1 MKTDDR
7 FPTKLPSVLD
17 SPEPFRSAL
26 ADSISSQES
35 IRFLIHAPA
44 FSTPG
49 ERTSATVLAVT
60 DKGWLIVSE
69 TEDGGTHVEKAD
81 FGDTL
86 FLELASILL
95 WGQLKIHFA
104 KVGTSYSATT
114 TFDTV
119 EERLYREAID
129 AILDGSDPNS
139 SQINEDNPEL
149 DKSFESWPMKFRAE
163 AQRYRPKGQPLLAAI
178 QWPAIFDGY
187 KRELCPAA
195 ALLITSR
202 ELVLIS
208 EEKTSPRQHV
218 GDDYTFGAIIT
229 YFPVVRL
236 EDFHVGH
243 EERFG
248 VLELRVQARHGGE
261 KFEIIFPADREKAVS
276 KTMEQVLIHAA
287 P

>member
-1 MKTDDR
+1 MEIDDR

-17 SPEPFRSAL
+17 APEPFRSAL
-26 ADSISSQES
+26 ADFISSQES

-69 TEDGGTHVEKAD
+69 TEEGGAHVEKSD

-95 WGQLKIHFA
+95 WGQFKIHFA

-129 AILDGSDPNS
+129 AILDGTDPNS
-139 SQINEDNPEL
+139 SQITEDNPEL
-149 DKSFESWPMKFRAE
+149 DKLFESWPMKFRAE
-163 AQRYRPKGQPLLAAI
+163 AQRHFWRNNHLLSGCAI
-178 QWPAIFDGY
+178 G
-187 KRELCPAA
+187 
-195 ALLITSR
+195 
-202 ELVLIS
+202 
-208 EEKTSPRQHV
+208 
-218 GDDYTFGAIIT
+218 
-229 YFPVVRL
+229 
-236 EDFHVGH
+236 
-243 EERFG
+243 RFSCG
-248 VLELRVQARHGGE
+248 
-261 KFEIIFPADREKAVS
+261 P
-276 KTMEQVLIHAA
+276 
-287 P
+287 

>member
-1 MKTDDR
+1 MEIDDR
-7 FPTKLPSVLD
+7 FATKLPSVQD
-17 SPEPFRSAL
+17 APEPFRSAL
-26 ADSISSQES
+26 ADSISPQES
-35 IRFLIHAPA
+35 IRLLIHAPP
-44 FSTPG
+44 FSTLG
-49 ERTSATVLAVT
+49 ERTFATVLAVT
-60 DKGWLIVSE
+60 DKGWLLVSE
-69 TEDGGTHVEKAD
+69 TEDGGTHVEKSD

-95 WGQLKIHFA
+95 SGQFKIHFA

-129 AILDGSDPNS
+129 LILNGIDPNLS
-139 SQINEDNPEL
+139 HRTEEYPEL
-149 DKSFESWPMKFRAE
+149 DKLFDSWPIKFRAE

-178 QWPAIFDGY
+178 HWPVIFGGY
-187 KRELCPAA
+187 SRELCPAA

-248 VLELRVQARHGGE
+248 VLELRVHARHGGE
-261 KFEIIFPADREKAVS
+261 KLEIIFPADRERAVS
-276 KTMEQVLIHAA
+276 KAMEQVLIHAA

>member
-1 MKTDDR
+1 MEIDDR
-7 FPTKLPSVLD
+7 FPTKLPSLPD
-17 SPEPFRSAL
+17 APEPFRGAL
-26 ADSISSQES
+26 ADSISPQES
-35 IRFLIHAPA
+35 IRSLIYAPA
-44 FSTPG
+44 FSTLG
-49 ERTSATVLAVT
+49 ERRPATVLAAT

-69 TEDGGTHVEKAD
+69 TEDGGAHVEKSD

-86 FLELASILL
+86 FLELASTLL

-104 KVGTSYSATT
+104 KVGTSYSAST

-129 AILDGSDPNS
+129 AILDGIDPNP
-139 SQINEDNPEL
+139 SQPTAENPEL
-149 DKSFESWPMKFRAE
+149 DKSLESWPIKFRAE
-163 AQRYRPKGQPLLAAI
+163 AQRYLPKGQPLLAAI
-178 QWPAIFDGY
+178 QWPAIFGGY

-195 ALLITSR
+195 ALLITNR

-208 EEKTSPRQHV
+208 EEKTSPRQHA

-229 YFPVVRL
+229 YFPVARL

-248 VLELRVQARHGGE
+248 VLELRAHARHGGE
-261 KFEIIFPADREKAVS
+261 TFEIIFPADRERAVS
-276 KTMEQVLIHAA
+276 KAMEQVLIHATQ
-287 P
+287 

>member
-1 MKTDDR
+1 MEIDDR
-7 FPTKLPSVLD
+7 FPTKLPSVQD
-17 SPEPFRSAL
+17 APEPFRSAL
-26 ADSISSQES
+26 ADSISPQES
-35 IRFLIHAPA
+35 IRLLIHAPP
-44 FSTPG
+44 FSTLG
-49 ERTSATVLAVT
+49 ERTFATVLAVT
-60 DKGWLIVSE
+60 DKGWLLVSE
-69 TEDGGTHVEKAD
+69 TEDGSTHVEKSD

-95 WGQLKIHFA
+95 SGQFKIHFA
-104 KVGTSYSATT
+104 KVGTSYSATA

-129 AILDGSDPNS
+129 LILDGIDPNS
-139 SQINEDNPEL
+139 RITEDNPEL
-149 DKSFESWPMKFRAE
+149 DKLFESWPIKFRAE
-163 AQRYRPKGQPLLAAI
+163 AQRYRPKGQSLLAAI
-178 QWPAIFDGY
+178 QWPAIFGGY
-187 KRELCPAA
+187 SRELCPAA

-248 VLELRVQARHGGE
+248 VLELRVHARHGGE
-261 KFEIIFPADREKAVS
+261 KLEIIFPADRERAVS
-276 KTMEQVLIHAA
+276 KAMEQVLIHAA

>member
-1 MKTDDR
+1 MEIDDR

-17 SPEPFRSAL
+17 APEPFRSAL

-69 TEDGGTHVEKAD
+69 TEDGGAHVEKSD
-81 FGDTL
+81 FG
-86 FLELASILL
+86 
-95 WGQLKIHFA
+95 
-104 KVGTSYSATT
+104 
-114 TFDTV
+114 
-119 EERLYREAID
+119 
-129 AILDGSDPNS
+129 
-139 SQINEDNPEL
+139 
-149 DKSFESWPMKFRAE
+149 
-163 AQRYRPKGQPLLAAI
+163 
-178 QWPAIFDGY
+178 
-187 KRELCPAA
+187 
-195 ALLITSR
+195 
-202 ELVLIS
+202 
-208 EEKTSPRQHV
+208 
-218 GDDYTFGAIIT
+218 DYTFGAIIT

-261 KFEIIFPADREKAVS
+261 KFEIIFPADREKTVS